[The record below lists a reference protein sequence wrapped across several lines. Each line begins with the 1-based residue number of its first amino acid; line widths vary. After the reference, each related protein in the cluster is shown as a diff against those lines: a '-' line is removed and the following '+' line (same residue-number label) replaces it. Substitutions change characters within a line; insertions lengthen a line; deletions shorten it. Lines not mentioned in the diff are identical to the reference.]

1 MVGDAPQASL
11 GLGMCPTRLQRT
23 PAPDLGAG
31 RLRRCAV
38 RLASMLGAVGWIV
51 AAAPAQP
58 AQPNLV
64 YIMADDLGW
73 NDVGYHGSEIRTPN
87 IDALANDGVRLDRY
101 YAFPLCSP
109 TRAAFLTGRS
119 PIRLGVDTP
128 IGPRGVLPLS
138 EHLLPEALGEAG
150 YQTFLAG
157 KWHLGIDR
165 VAAHPYRRGF
175 DHSYGHLGPSID
187 YFTHVWQNGLD
198 WHRNGVALHEDGY
211 STDLIAAEA
220 VRLIE
225 ERDSSR
231 PFFLFLSF
239 NAPHTPLQ
247 APEELIRRHPGI
259 RQAQRQVYAAMV
271 SAMDDGIGRLLAA
284 LREEG
289 IERETLLVWASD
301 NGGTRNLSESNRPFR
316 GAKGSAFEGGIRVPA
331 LVHWPGVLNGGERFE
346 QIFTAMDWFPTLTTA
361 LGVRPKI
368 PRSLDGLN
376 LWDALIGARTTVER
390 RTTVIGVDGNYAV
403 FQGPW
408 KLVQVTRRG
417 AGEPQTLLFRIL
429 EDPEES
435 QDLAQAHPAVVD
447 ELLAELRLVPRGPS
461 VSSRRPPRPRRG
473 RAAENEPA
481 PRLLAPWV
489 ERAAKD

>member
-1 MVGDAPQASL
+1 MAGDVLQGYL
-11 GLGMCPTRLQRT
+11 GPGMPPPRPYRI
-23 PAPDLGAG
+23 PADRGAG
-31 RLRRCAV
+31 RMRAR
-38 RLASMLGAVGWIV
+38 AVGLAFILGTVGWL
-51 AAAPAQP
+51 AAAAAAQP

-73 NDVGYHGSEIRTPN
+73 DDVGYHGGEIRTPN
-87 IDALANDGVRLDRY
+87 IDALANDGVRLNRY

-138 EHLLPEALGEAG
+138 EHLLSETLGDAG

-187 YFTHVWQNGLD
+187 YFTHVWLDGLD
-198 WHRNGVALHEDGY
+198 WHRNGVALQEEGY

-225 ERDSSR
+225 ARDPSR
-231 PFFLFLSF
+231 PFFLYLSF
-239 NAPHTPLQ
+239 NAPHSPLQ
-247 APEELIRRHPGI
+247 ATEEQIRRHPEI
-259 RQAQRQVYAAMV
+259 QRPQRQVYAAMV
-271 SAMDDGIGRLLAA
+271 SAMDDGIGQVLAA
-284 LREEG
+284 LAEADIDRD
-289 IERETLLVWASD
+289 TLLVWASD
-301 NGGTRNLSESNRPFR
+301 NGGARNLGASNRPFR

-331 LVHWPGVLNGGERFE
+331 VVHWPGVLKGGMRFE

-361 LGVRPKI
+361 LGI
-368 PRSLDGLN
+368 PPRNTQALDGLD
-376 LWDALIGARTTVER
+376 LWRALAGTGTAFER
-390 RTTVIGVDGNYAV
+390 RSTVIGVDGNYAV

-408 KLVQVTRRG
+408 KLVRFTRRG
-417 AGEPQTLLFRIL
+417 AQETQTLLFRIM

-435 QDLAQAHPAVVD
+435 EDLAQAHPEVVN
-447 ELLAELRLVPRGPS
+447 ELLAELRAVPRGPS
-461 VSSRRPPRPRRG
+461 VSSRRPTGARPGRG
-473 RAAENEPA
+473 ARNEQA
-481 PRLLAPWV
+481 PKLLAPWV